1 MLHCSMDPE
10 ACSYPL
16 STACSNIDSTSAMQ
30 VQRRQHQQCMQG
42 LRANTSPAVTANA
55 ALSPPPL
62 TRSPCVCP
70 PEPLSVPAPA
80 GRTRQP
86 LPHWET
92 SMSGTDNRPRAPKR
106 DGEQGR
112 ARRRSDSLQ
121 ARTRPAAAA
130 QPAKASR
137 EQPEQK
143 DSSPGGSSAPS
154 EQCYLCRTL
163 LRVLRDKQPRCPL

>member
-1 MLHCSMDPE
+1 VCLLQRGALASPSPHPACPKLPTYVCLRNE
-10 ACSYPL
+10 AWE
-16 STACSNIDSTSAMQ
+16 M
-30 VQRRQHQQCMQG
+30 
-42 LRANTSPAVTANA
+42 
-55 ALSPPPL
+55 
-62 TRSPCVCP
+62 CVHT
-70 PEPLSVPAPA
+70 VD
-80 GRTRQP
+80 
-86 LPHWET
+86 WET